1 MSTQD
6 NDTKKANQSISSES
20 IKKRR
25 LFRVGLFSL
34 GGFLILATGV
44 FVIGDRTKLFSSTF
58 SITANFEN
66 VEGLLSGA
74 GVVLNGIRV
83 GSVADVTLMF
93 DTASYVRVDMM
104 IEDKYQ
110 KMIRIGST
118 AAVGQLGIVGDKQI
132 EIFTTDPTAPVV
144 QDGDV
149 IAGAPPANYLAIL
162 EKADEAVQN
171 VNNITSSLDTLFLR
185 FRRGEGTL
193 GKLLT
198 DEEAYN
204 NLVGI
209 SASAE
214 RLFDE
219 TTQQFISLGGIL
231 KKTATNVD
239 GITAESQKLISD
251 LGQGKGT
258 VGALL
263 YDRSLYDSL
272 ESLVGNLNVTTSSA
286 GMAAREFGINMRGLR
301 NNWLVGGL
309 FNGGETAQADAALL
323 QRELEIKKAELKKQ
337 EELLIQREQSAAL
350 KSD

>member
-1 MSTQD
+1 MSHDENVSQ
-6 NDTKKANQSISSES
+6 QSKQTISSES

-25 LFRVGLFSL
+25 LFRVGLFAL
-34 GGFLILATGV
+34 GGFLILAIGI
-44 FVIGDRTKLFSSTF
+44 FVIGDRRNLFSNTF
-58 SITANFEN
+58 TITANFEN

-74 GVVLNGIRV
+74 AVVLNGIRV
-83 GSVADVTLMF
+83 GSVADVQLMF
-93 DTASYVRVDMM
+93 DTASFVRVDMV
-104 IEDKYQ
+104 IEEDYQ
-110 KMIRIGST
+110 EMIRIGST
-118 AAVGQLGIVGDKQI
+118 ASVGQLGIVGDKQI
-132 EIFTTDPTAPVV
+132 EIFTSDPTAPVV

-149 IAGAPPANYLAIL
+149 INGAPPANYLAIL
-162 EKADEAVQN
+162 EKADKAVEN
-171 VNNITSSLDTLFLR
+171 VNNITSSLDTLFVR

-198 DEEAYN
+198 DEEAYD

-219 TTQQFISLGGIL
+219 TTEQFTSLGGIL
-231 KKTATNVD
+231 QKTAVNVD
-239 GITAESQKLISD
+239 DITDESRKLIAD

-301 NNWLVGGL
+301 SNWLVGGL
-309 FNGGETAQADAALL
+309 FSGGESAEADAALL
-323 QRELEIKKAELKKQ
+323 QKELEIRRAELRKE
-337 EELLIQREQSAAL
+337 EELLRQREQAAGL
-350 KSD
+350 RSD